1 MRHHCSFVAVV
12 TQLTE
17 QDVDFDFYHE
27 TRRGHA
33 DRDLLKHR
41 VSLPRHYFDYLLHS
55 GVLEVESDP
64 PYSPAPVQSAAI
76 GMNIRSLG
84 SSVLFDMC
92 FSPQTYKLWQNTDAL
107 LEELSLPADIF
118 EEYVYRL
125 GAISR
130 FRYLGRVD
138 DPVVATQLGENDM
151 IEFKRDFLLSKSG
164 IIKTI
169 VAFANSNNGNLFLG
183 ITDEGAITGI
193 NHEIEQY
200 GDPDKYILAI
210 TQYIQDKTSPLL
222 SPFPKI
228 SLKKVQDQYVV
239 AIFVEVA
246 SELICGLDKNG
257 EKYVVIRT
265 NNRSVLV
272 KDPHQI
278 GEIYVKRKLG
288 SEISRRLGL
297 L

>member
-1 MRHHCSFVAVV
+1 MRHICSLLAIVHE
-12 TQLTE
+12 LTE
-17 QDVDFDFYHE
+17 QSVRFDLYQEIRRSTVDRE
-27 TRRGHA
+27 
-33 DRDLLKHR
+33 LLR
-41 VSLPRHYFDYLLHS
+41 QNAQLPRHYFDFLFHS
-55 GVLEVESDP
+55 GVLEVENDP
-64 PYSPAPVQSAAI
+64 PYQPGITKPASI

-84 SSVLFDMC
+84 GNVLFDMC
-92 FSPQTYKLWQNTDAL
+92 FAPQTYKLWQNTDAS
-107 LEELSLPADIF
+107 LEDLSLPADIF

-138 DPVVATQLGENDM
+138 DPLVATSLGENDM
-151 IEFKRDFLLSKSG
+151 IEFKRDFLLSKGG
-164 IIKTI
+164 IIKTV

-183 ITDEGAITGI
+183 ITDEGTICGI
-193 NHEIEQY
+193 DHEIEQY

-210 TQYIQDKTSPLL
+210 TQYIQDKTSPFLT
-222 SPFPKI
+222 PFPKI
-228 SLKKVQDQYVV
+228 SLKKVDGKHVV
-239 AIFVEVA
+239 AIFVEVS

-265 NNRSVLV
+265 NNRSVVV

>member
-1 MRHHCSFVAVV
+1 MRQQYSLVAVV
-12 TQLTE
+12 THWTE
-17 QDVDFDFYHE
+17 QAVVFDFYQE
-27 TRRGHA
+27 TRCEKA
-33 DRDLLKHR
+33 DRDLLKHQA
-41 VSLPRHYFDYLLHS
+41 VLPRHYFDYLLHS
-55 GVLEVESDP
+55 GVMEIECDP
-64 PYSPAPVQSAAI
+64 PYISAQVQPASI

-92 FSPQTYKLWQNTDAL
+92 FAPQTYKLWQNTDAV
-107 LEELSLPADIF
+107 LEELSLPADTF

-183 ITDEGAITGI
+183 ITDEGVITGI

-228 SLKKVQDQYVV
+228 SLKKVGDQYVV

-265 NNRSVLV
+265 NNRSVIV